1 MNDFSFS
8 IIVPVYNTEK
18 YLNRVLSSI
27 AKQTFPIEKIEVVI
41 VNDASPNRNECNN
54 IVENWKER
62 LCIQYIALQENK
74 GTHFARKT
82 CVLASNGKCFLHM
95 DSDDFFEKNCSFCTI
110 LK

>member
-1 MNDFSFS
+1 MNDLSFL

-18 YLNRVLSSI
+18 YLNRILSSI

-74 GTHFARKT
+74 GTHFAKKNWCARLKWK
-82 CVLASNGKCFLHM
+82 V
-95 DSDDFFEKNCSFCTI
+95 FFAHGF
-110 LK
+110 